1 MSSHQSREW
10 LRSKQEPSK
19 LVKVLVL
26 RTICP
31 QFFDCCRI
39 FFLVN
44 STMHTN
50 DQTCHYLLMYSPSG
64 RWLTKIRY
72 SHCQM
77 AVGKELEI
85 IVKPFRSC
93 PNENSNF
100 FDDSLFLK
108 TDKKS
113 IGFRKS
119 DEAWI
124 LFPDLF
130 ILSNLRHFDLS
141 FFTFFFTQQFSLQ
154 FFFHQK

>member
-1 MSSHQSREW
+1 
-10 LRSKQEPSK
+10 
-19 LVKVLVL
+19 
-26 RTICP
+26 
-31 QFFDCCRI
+31 
-39 FFLVN
+39 
-44 STMHTN
+44 
-50 DQTCHYLLMYSPSG
+50 
-64 RWLTKIRY
+64 
-72 SHCQM
+72 M

-100 FDDSLFLK
+100 FDDGLFLK

-141 FFTFFFTQQFSLQ
+141 FFTFFTLNNFRCNFFSPKITREEVDDKI
-154 FFFHQK
+154 FPSQKKIRISRFRQKATFKKRC

>member
-1 MSSHQSREW
+1 
-10 LRSKQEPSK
+10 
-19 LVKVLVL
+19 
-26 RTICP
+26 
-31 QFFDCCRI
+31 
-39 FFLVN
+39 
-44 STMHTN
+44 
-50 DQTCHYLLMYSPSG
+50 
-64 RWLTKIRY
+64 
-72 SHCQM
+72 M

-100 FDDSLFLK
+100 FDDGLFLK

-154 FFFHQK
+154 FFFTKNNERGS